1 MERRGTV
8 SFTESAARTRADADI
23 RIFGQMSFAPPVLSS
38 VDSGVSG
45 DAKPRD
51 FGGETRIGVS
61 DAGIGATVDA
71 GVLRIRRGSE
81 RRVVGRSA
89 GCLGWARGLELVGTV
104 DE

>member
-1 MERRGTV
+1 MA
-8 SFTESAARTRADADI
+8 FTR
-23 RIFGQMSFAPPVLSS
+23 
-38 VDSGVSG
+38 VSG

-61 DAGIGATVDA
+61 DAGIGATVGA

-89 GCLGWARGLELVGTV
+89 GCLGWARGLELVGTG

>member
-1 MERRGTV
+1 MIEGDVLGSVVPQYGATGSGRVEVQIVGTQLLE
-8 SFTESAARTRADADI
+8 FR
-23 RIFGQMSFAPPVLSS
+23 
-38 VDSGVSG
+38 GVSG

-61 DAGIGATVDA
+61 DAGIGATVGA

-89 GCLGWARGLELVGTV
+89 GCLGWARGLELVGTG